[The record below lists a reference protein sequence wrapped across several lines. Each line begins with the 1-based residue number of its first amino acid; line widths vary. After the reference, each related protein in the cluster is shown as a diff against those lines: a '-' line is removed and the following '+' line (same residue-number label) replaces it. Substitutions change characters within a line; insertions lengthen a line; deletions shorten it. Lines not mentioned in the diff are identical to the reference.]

1 MDLDS
6 VWQGRMS
13 AAAGWEDPR
22 VMRAVA
28 ACRRIT
34 RQRAANFYWGLRLTP
49 EPKRSAMYAIYAWM
63 RRADDIVDGASN
75 TLSTDDLRA
84 QVDSFRGS
92 TRRALSGDD
101 ADAVSCADGDLAA
114 TWIALAATA
123 RAYPLEAAEFDA
135 MLDGQIEDCVPR
147 AMRTREE
154 LDQWCW
160 KVASTVGIVCV
171 RVWGHR
177 PGPAIELAADR
188 GIAFQLTNVIRDFT
202 EDLARDRVY
211 LPQEDFDAAGLTP
224 QSLASWI
231 DPVRCHAFVL
241 WQCERARA
249 LYRSS
254 EPLDSLV
261 SPDCAP
267 VLRALTEIYRQLL
280 ERIAANPEAIVR
292 RRVSLPIWRKIA
304 IGLSARRAAAGAVR

>member
-1 MDLDS
+1 
-6 VWQGRMS
+6 MS
-13 AAAGWEDPR
+13 EGAPWDDPR
-22 VMRAVA
+22 VMRAVE

-63 RRADDIVDGASN
+63 RRADDIVDGAAES
-75 TLSTDDLRA
+75 LPMESLRA
-84 QVDSFRGS
+84 QVEAFRAS
-92 TRRALSGDD
+92 TRRVLSGDD
-101 ADAVSCADGDLAA
+101 SEAAGCADAELSA

-135 MLDGQIEDCVPR
+135 MVDGQLEDAVAR
-147 AMRTREE
+147 SMRTRAE
-154 LDQWCW
+154 LEQWCW
-160 KVASTVGIVCV
+160 KVASTVGIICV

-202 EDLARDRVY
+202 EDLGRDRIY
-211 LPQEDFDAAGLTP
+211 LPADEFAAAGLTP
-224 QSLASWI
+224 QSLASWS
-231 DPVRCHAFVL
+231 DPARCREFVSA
-241 WQCERARA
+241 QCERARC
-249 LYRSS
+249 LYRKS
-254 EPLDSLV
+254 EPLDALV

-280 ERIAANPEAIVR
+280 ERIAADPEAIVR

-304 IGLSARRAAAGAVR
+304 IGLSARRAAAGAAR

>member
-1 MDLDS
+1 
-6 VWQGRMS
+6 MS
-13 AAAGWEDPR
+13 DGARWSDAR
-22 VMRAVA
+22 VVNAVDT
-28 ACRRIT
+28 CRRIT

-63 RRADDIVDGASN
+63 RRADDIVDGASD

-84 QVDSFRGS
+84 QVDAFRAA
-92 TRRALSGDD
+92 TRRALSGND

-135 MLDGQIEDCVPR
+135 MLDGQIEDSVPR

-177 PGPAIELAADR
+177 PGPAIELAAGR

-224 QSLASWI
+224 HSLASWI
-231 DPVRCHAFVL
+231 DPIRCHAFVL

-249 LYRSS
+249 LYRRS
-254 EPLDSLV
+254 EPLDALV

-304 IGLSARRAAAGAVR
+304 IGLSARRAVGAGGTR